1 METVNITHTMKG
13 TKGASILL
21 GQHTEIE
28 GSEKSTYQS
37 KNRDSSKK
45 AEKQG
50 KAKQQQ
56 TLWRLKNA
64 ACCYRQN
71 KKEHPKGIKE
81 SCVYGRRA

>member
-13 TKGASILL
+13 TKGVSILL

-50 KAKQQQ
+50 KAKQ
-56 TLWRLKNA
+56 
-64 ACCYRQN
+64 
-71 KKEHPKGIKE
+71 
-81 SCVYGRRA
+81 